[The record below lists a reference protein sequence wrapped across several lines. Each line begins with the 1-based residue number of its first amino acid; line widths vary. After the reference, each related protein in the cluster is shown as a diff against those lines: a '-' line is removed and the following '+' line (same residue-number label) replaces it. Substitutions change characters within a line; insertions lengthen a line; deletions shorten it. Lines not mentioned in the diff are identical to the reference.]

1 VLVPGGA
8 PTYGAATSAE
18 TEMAATGAKEDISSL
33 SFEDALAQLE
43 QIVQKL
49 EGGDVP
55 LEDSI
60 RIYERGA
67 ALKAYCEKKLKEAE
81 LKVEKIVLGPD
92 GPAGVERAD
101 DL

>member
-1 VLVPGGA
+1 M
-8 PTYGAATSAE
+8 AT
-18 TEMAATGAKEDISSL
+18 TGATNDISGM

-67 ALKAYCEKKLKEAE
+67 ALKAHCEKKLKEAE

>member
-1 VLVPGGA
+1 MPD
-8 PTYGAATSAE
+8 PAT
-18 TEMAATGAKEDISSL
+18 ATDIDAL
-33 SFEDALAQLE
+33 SFEQALAELE

-49 EGGDVP
+49 EKGDVA

-67 ALKAYCEKKLKEAE
+67 ALKAHCERKLKEAE

-92 GPAGVERAD
+92 GPKGLEAAD

>member
-1 VLVPGGA
+1 MPEPKA
-8 PTYGAATSAE
+8 STDIAA
-18 TEMAATGAKEDISSL
+18 M
-33 SFEDALAQLE
+33 SFEDALRELE
-43 QIVQKL
+43 QIVHTL
-49 EGGDVP
+49 EAGDVP

-67 ALKAYCEKKLKEAE
+67 ALKAHCEKKLKEAE

-92 GPAGVERAD
+92 GPKGVERAD

>member
-1 VLVPGGA
+1 MPEPKA
-8 PTYGAATSAE
+8 SADIAT
-18 TEMAATGAKEDISSL
+18 M

-43 QIVQKL
+43 QLVHKL
-49 EGGDVP
+49 EQGDVP

-67 ALKAYCEKKLKEAE
+67 ALKAHCEKKLKEAE

-92 GPAGVERAD
+92 GPKGLERAD

>member
-1 VLVPGGA
+1 MPEPKA
-8 PTYGAATSAE
+8 STDIAA
-18 TEMAATGAKEDISSL
+18 M
-33 SFEDALAQLE
+33 SFEDALREPE
-43 QIVQKL
+43 QIVHKL
-49 EGGDVP
+49 EAGDVP

-67 ALKAYCEKKLKEAE
+67 ALKAHCEKKLKEAE

-92 GPAGVERAD
+92 GPKGVERAD

>member
-1 VLVPGGA
+1 MPEPKA
-8 PTYGAATSAE
+8 STDIAA
-18 TEMAATGAKEDISSL
+18 M
-33 SFEDALAQLE
+33 SFEDALRELE
-43 QIVQKL
+43 QIVHKL
-49 EGGDVP
+49 EAGDVP

-67 ALKAYCEKKLKEAE
+67 ALKAHCERKLKEAE

-92 GPAGVERAD
+92 GPKGVERAD

>member
-1 VLVPGGA
+1 MPEPKA
-8 PTYGAATSAE
+8 SA
-18 TEMAATGAKEDISSL
+18 DITAM
-33 SFEDALAQLE
+33 SFEDALREFE
-43 QIVQKL
+43 QIVHKL
-49 EGGDVP
+49 EAGDVP

-67 ALKAYCEKKLKEAE
+67 ALKAHCETKLKEAE

-92 GPAGVERAD
+92 GPKGVERAD